1 MKINSRKKRKID
13 IAESGAL
20 SDLAFLLIIFFIVI
34 AVFNV
39 NNGFIL
45 SLPQKNSTRIVN
57 SEDILKFTLEE
68 NGSIYFSDQVISLVF
83 LDEIISENLKVH
95 PNLTVLLKI
104 DPDVRYQ
111 MVVSLIEVVRKLE
124 VDNFS
129 FSMTEGEPVQ

>member
-34 AVFNV
+34 AVFNE
-39 NNGFIL
+39 NNSFIL